1 MQMFILSS
9 MLGRNYLWNKDNNKT
24 YLRLTAK
31 SSKQLTI
38 LVNLLSG
45 VGINNLFL
53 TILTVVLIYL

>member
-1 MQMFILSS
+1 MFILSS
-9 MLGRNYLWNKDNNKT
+9 MLGKNYLWNKE
-24 YLRLTAK
+24 
-31 SSKQLTI
+31 QLTI